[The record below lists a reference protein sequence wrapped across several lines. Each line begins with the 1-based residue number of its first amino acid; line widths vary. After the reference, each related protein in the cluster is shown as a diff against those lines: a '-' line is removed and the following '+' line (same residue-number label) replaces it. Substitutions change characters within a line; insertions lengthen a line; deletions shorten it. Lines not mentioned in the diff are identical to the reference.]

1 MNNLTATT
9 LAAHFPAVAPEI
21 FRALENEKPL
31 TADTVK
37 GNEGKNENT
46 VHSAWPVTIL
56 DTPAQLPPLAAKI
69 DGMASQLVRIA
80 DEVIGLD
87 VEMQLII
94 FAHNLVVVAEQV
106 AHMENN
112 LEVPLD

>member
-1 MNNLTATT
+1 MSTLTATT

-31 TADTVK
+31 TAGTAK

-56 DTPAQLPPLAAKI
+56 DTPAQLPPLAARI
-69 DGMASQLVRIA
+69 DGLASQIARII
-80 DEVIGLD
+80 DGTVSMG

-94 FAHNLVVVAEQV
+94 LAFNLAAVAEQV

-112 LEVPLD
+112 LEVPA